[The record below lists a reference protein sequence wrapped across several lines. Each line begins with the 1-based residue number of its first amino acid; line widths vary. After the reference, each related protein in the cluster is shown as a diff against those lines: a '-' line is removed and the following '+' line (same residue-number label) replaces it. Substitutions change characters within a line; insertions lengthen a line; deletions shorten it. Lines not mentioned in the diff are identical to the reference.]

1 MLNRPDL
8 PILANSKRIIEI
20 RFVRDGDSW
29 RWLVIDEDDRLYL
42 DHGEFKSLDSA
53 VDDLRSIKGF
63 A

>member
-8 PILANSKRIIEI
+8 PTLAHAKKIVEI
-20 RFVRDGDSW
+20 RFVRECNLW
-29 RWLVIDEDDRLYL
+29 RWLVIDENDRLYL